1 MTLQQREVLCAEVCQ
16 QAMRDWRAGK
26 IGNQE
31 LIWITWQAQQR
42 YGVGEVFGS
51 DGIHGVSA
59 IEAADSP
66 LIRAKGIGRGDTPE
80 AI

>member
-1 MTLQQREVLCAEVCQ
+1 MTLQQRECLCAEVCQ

-42 YGVGEVFGS
+42 YGVGEVFGD
-51 DGIHGVSA
+51 DGIHGVLEV
-59 IEAADSP
+59 EAVGGACD
-66 LIRAKGIGRGDTPE
+66 RA
-80 AI
+80 